1 MPTYT
6 VVLTGP
12 YIDPAQDLITPIIA
26 RTGGSEPTEL
36 ARGTAMEWNLD
47 IDSDDVDTLLAD
59 LRMAVSSCKTDLNI
73 VPCDRHRRKRL
84 LIADMDS
91 TIIEQECID
100 EIATFSGHSE
110 AVASVTE
117 RAMRGEIDF
126 EGALAERV
134 AYLEGLDEEKLDAV
148 IRTRL
153 KLTLGARTLVQTMA
167 ANGAYCAL
175 VSGGFTFFTSKIAR
189 MVGFHENRANTL
201 EIADGR
207 LTGRVVPPIL
217 GRQAKLDALR
227 EIMHAKNIPSRDTLA
242 VGDGANDLD
251 MIRASGLGVA
261 FRAKPVVAAEAHAQI
276 DHSDLT
282 ALLFLQG
289 YRATDFVGC

>member
-1 MPTYT
+1 MYA

-26 RTGGSEPTEL
+26 RTGGGEPTEL

-47 IDSDDVDTLLAD
+47 IDSDDVDRLLAD
-59 LRMAVSSCKTDLNI
+59 LRMAVSSCTADLNI
-73 VPCDRHRRKRL
+73 LPYGRHRRKRL

-100 EIATFSGHSE
+100 EIATLSGHGE

-134 AYLEGLDEEKLDAV
+134 AYLEGLDEEKLEAV
-148 IRTRL
+148 VRTRL
-153 KLTLGARTLVQTMA
+153 KLTLGARILVQTMA

-175 VSGGFTFFTSKIAR
+175 VSGGFTFFTSRIAR

-227 EIMHAKNIPSRDTLA
+227 EIMDAKNIPSRDTLA

-276 DHSDLT
+276 VHSDLT